1 MSVDESVVERM
12 NTSTRIIITTV
23 LIGLLVFLCTVDE
36 SDPKTILAAI
46 LVSLVVAVPLLI
58 AMHVRDEQLKREREA
73 VRRQCERARQVQSTG
88 ARRRAGLSAI
98 RRSISTTASASRS
111 KQEGSRRRASPRL
124 QTERESRGGRAAD
137 LL

>member
-12 NTSTRIIITTV
+12 NTSTRIIIAAV

-58 AMHVRDEQLKREREA
+58 AMHVRDEQLKRER
-73 VRRQCERARQVQSTG
+73 
-88 ARRRAGLSAI
+88 
-98 RRSISTTASASRS
+98 
-111 KQEGSRRRASPRL
+111 
-124 QTERESRGGRAAD
+124 AAD
-137 LL
+137 VPRVCYNISVV

>member
-12 NTSTRIIITTV
+12 NTSTRIIIAAV

-58 AMHVRDEQLKREREA
+58 AMHVRDEQLKR
-73 VRRQCERARQVQSTG
+73 
-88 ARRRAGLSAI
+88 
-98 RRSISTTASASRS
+98 
-111 KQEGSRRRASPRL
+111 
-124 QTERESRGGRAAD
+124 
-137 LL
+137 